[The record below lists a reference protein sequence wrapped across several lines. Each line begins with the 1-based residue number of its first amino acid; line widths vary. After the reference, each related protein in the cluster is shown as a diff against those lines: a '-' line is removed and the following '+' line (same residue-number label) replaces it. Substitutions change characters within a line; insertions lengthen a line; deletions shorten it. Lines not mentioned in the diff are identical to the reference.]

1 VMLAKPNCR
10 FQPVFVEDVVKVMLA
25 SLEDS
30 TSAGKCYELAGP
42 KVYRLSELVS
52 VVAQAVGKR
61 PMIVGLNDT
70 LSYMQAFFME
80 WLPVKLMTR
89 DNVRSMEVDN
99 VSPQPLPFGIRATPL
114 EAVMTDFLNGQNPRN
129 QYNQLRVTAGR

>member
-1 VMLAKPNCR
+1 
-10 FQPVFVEDVVKVMLA
+10 
-25 SLEDS
+25 
-30 TSAGKCYELAGP
+30 
-42 KVYRLSELVS
+42 
-52 VVAQAVGKR
+52 
-61 PMIVGLNDT
+61 MIVGLNDT

-99 VSPQPLPFGIRATPL
+99 VSQQPLPFGIRATPL